1 MIKMHNARAKLSL
14 TVQYGC
20 ANEQLPR
27 WRLRRWVEAAIA
39 AASRSD
45 LQTVTLTLRLADR
58 HEARTLNRTYRAKD
72 YATNVLT
79 FNYLEEPPHIAA
91 DIVICTAVLA
101 QEARSMGKPLRD
113 HAAHLV
119 IHGTLH
125 ALGHDHLNAAQAR
138 AMQAIEVKALA
149 RFGIANPYEI

>member
-1 MIKMHNARAKLSL
+1 MIKMRNARAKLSL

-20 ANEQLPR
+20 ANAQLPR

-39 AASRSD
+39 AASLTG
-45 LQTVTLTLRLADR
+45 LQAVTLTLRLADR
-58 HEARTLNRTYRAKD
+58 REARTLNRTYRAKD

-79 FNYLEEPPHIAA
+79 FNYVEHPPHIVA

-101 QEARSMGKPLRD
+101 DEARSMGKPLRD

-119 IHGTLH
+119 VHGTLH
-125 ALGHDHLNAAQAR
+125 ALGHDHLKAAQTR
-138 AMQAIEVKALA
+138 DMQALEVTALA
-149 RFGIANPYEI
+149 RFGIANPYET